1 LGLGKLAGTIHIEKR
16 INAPVARVYKC
27 FQQTRT
33 LRIWYDPRC
42 HIKRFAVGGKLVGDN
57 YPSAEVVALVRNH
70 LIVHRYSDVVPG
82 FGIWSFVEKSAG
94 KSMLLVFD
102 HLDAYESEEDKKSV
116 TFYWKGLVENLAAL
130 CEGHKIPF
138 DHDSGDYVR
147 DLRS

>member
-1 LGLGKLAGTIHIEKR
+1 MAGTIHIEKR
-16 INAPVARVYKC
+16 IKASVARVYKC
-27 FQQTRT
+27 FQQEQS

-42 HIKRFAVGGKLVGDN
+42 HITRFSVGGKLVGDN

-138 DHDSGDYVR
+138 DHDEGNYLP
-147 DLRS
+147 DLRP